1 MKTLQKPINTE
12 INLSGKYAGHA
23 FSSPEGLFTRLF
35 DPDNAGTL
43 KMYRLESSGDMNQQG
58 IYPLLWFK

>member
-1 MKTLQKPINTE
+1 MLQKPINTE

-23 FSSPEGLFTRLF
+23 FSSPEGLFTRFF

-43 KMYRLESSGDMNQQG
+43 KMYRLESSGDMNC
-58 IYPLLWFK
+58 